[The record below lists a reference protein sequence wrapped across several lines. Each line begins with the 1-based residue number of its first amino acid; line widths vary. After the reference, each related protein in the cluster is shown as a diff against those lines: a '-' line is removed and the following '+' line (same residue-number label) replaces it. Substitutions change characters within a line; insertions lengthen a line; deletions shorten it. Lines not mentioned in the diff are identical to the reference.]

1 MPTESYSHTEK
12 CSWTQSF
19 PQGPGVLCCRVLRWD
34 GVQAWR
40 CPTASCRSSLPMA
53 LEVREPP
60 PRPLVPDIILRLCIG
75 AGAGFATVQPLGA
88 NIHTLAAQDL
98 AQTREG

>member
-1 MPTESYSHTEK
+1 MQLDTALSPRALESSAAGCYAGMGSAA
-12 CSWTQSF
+12 
-19 PQGPGVLCCRVLRWD
+19 PD

-40 CPTASCRSSLPMA
+40 CPTVSCRSSLPMA

-60 PRPLVPDIILRLCIG
+60 PRPLFPDIILRLCIG

-88 NIHTLAAQDL
+88 NIHTLVTQDL
-98 AQTREG
+98 TQTREG